1 MAVINRLTQKD
12 VYAVMNALVA
22 EATGQSDI
30 AVVDSSTFASA
41 GATVLQTGFENVI
54 NALSLV
60 LGRTLV
66 AVRPYKAK
74 LASIQAMN
82 TDAYSH
88 RLRKISFFARNNVPA
103 GNWNTQAY
111 PENLFQGNTNAAVA
125 TSGHEATKS
134 MWVQNQ
140 PQALEM
146 NFSGSDVWQT
156 STTVYRNQLKQA
168 FRSEEDFGYFV
179 SGIMTE
185 KANDIESTKEA
196 FNRLAVVQKIGETF
210 DIGNAA
216 QKVNLTKAF
225 NDKFNTN
232 YTSAQLRSTYLADF
246 LKFFVAEFKK
256 YSDRLTERSCL
267 YHYDI
272 TKSVANAETGSSET
286 LHLLRHTPKDKQH
299 ALLYNPLFIDAQA
312 QVLPSIF
319 NPEYLRLENFEAVD
333 FWQSNYDEEAR
344 SAVYVTPA
352 VYDSTQGGQIAG
364 DTVDLDYVVGMLFD
378 EDALV
383 VDYQLDEA
391 DATPI
396 EARKH
401 YYNMWW
407 SMSRNII
414 CDPTENCIIF
424 YMADPAEASNKVG
437 EALVGSAKAGE

>member
-1 MAVINRLTQKD
+1 MATINRLTQKD

-30 AVVDSSTFASA
+30 AVVDSSTFVSA
-41 GATVLQTGFENVI
+41 GETVLKTGFENVI

-74 LASIQAMN
+74 LATIQAMDS
-82 TDAYSH
+82 DAYSH

-103 GNWNTQAY
+103 GNWNTQLY
-111 PENLFQGNTNAAVA
+111 PENLFQGKTNAADS

-146 NFSGSDVWQT
+146 NFNGSDVWQT

-185 KANDIESTKEA
+185 KANDIESNKEA

-216 QKVNLTKAF
+216 QKVNLTAAF
-225 NDKFNTN
+225 NTKFGTN

-272 TKSVANAETGSSET
+272 TKTVKNAETGNNET
-286 LHLLRHTPKDKQH
+286 LHILRHTPKEKQH
-299 ALLYNPLFIDAQA
+299 ALLYNPLFVDAQA
-312 QVLPSIF
+312 QVMPAIF
-319 NPEYLRLENFEAVD
+319 NPEYLRIENFEAVD

-364 DTVDLDYVVGMLFD
+364 DTVDLDYVVGLLYD
-378 EDALV
+378 EDGLV
-383 VDYQLDEA
+383 VDFQLDEA
-391 DATPI
+391 SASPY
-396 EARKH
+396 ESRKGF
-401 YYNMWW
+401 YNLWW
-407 SMSRNII
+407 SMARNII
-414 CDPTENCIIF
+414 CDPTENAILF
-424 YMADPAEASNKVG
+424 YMADQAEASNKVG
-437 EALVGSAKAGE
+437 EAIVGTAQAGD